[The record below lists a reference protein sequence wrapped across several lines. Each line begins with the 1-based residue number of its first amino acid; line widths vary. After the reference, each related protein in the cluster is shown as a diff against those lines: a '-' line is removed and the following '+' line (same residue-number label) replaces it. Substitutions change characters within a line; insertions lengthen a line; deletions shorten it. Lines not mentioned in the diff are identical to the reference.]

1 MKLLNI
7 KNMADFLPKYPE
19 NKIVL
24 FDDNPTMHSKKH
36 KLKTNAKLWYH
47 FAPDVMLSPEYL
59 REKGGIK
66 SSDGAQA
73 VRSVQ

>member
-1 MKLLNI
+1 
-7 KNMADFLPKYPE
+7 MADFLPNYQE

-24 FDDNPTMHSKKH
+24 FDNNPTMHSEKY

-47 FAPDVMLSPEYL
+47 FALDQKFSKEYL

-66 SSDGAQA
+66 SSEGAQK
-73 VRSVQ
+73 VKNLQ